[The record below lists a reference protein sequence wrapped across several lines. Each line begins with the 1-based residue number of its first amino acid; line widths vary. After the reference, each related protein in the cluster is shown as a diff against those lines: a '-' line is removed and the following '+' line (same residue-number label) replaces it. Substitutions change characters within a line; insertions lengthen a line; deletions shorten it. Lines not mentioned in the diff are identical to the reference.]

1 MTNSLQLNQRA
12 TAIADQMAAD
22 ALRLGIAVHTLDNGA
37 RILDCGINVTGG
49 LEAGRLFA
57 EVCMGGLG
65 TISFNSISLDGWWL
79 PGLVVHTAHPVEA
92 CLASQYAGWMLK
104 HADYFAMGSGPARSV
119 IRAETKLYDELNYT
133 EPSDVAVLTLETRTL
148 PTEDVASYVAERA
161 HVRPEALTLLVAPTA
176 STAGSVQIAARV
188 VETALHKLHTL
199 GFDIH
204 KVMSGFGTCPL
215 PPIAKS
221 DARAI
226 GRTNDAVLYAGQV
239 HLTVRAEDAELK
251 ALVSQIP
258 ASTSKDYGKPFYDTL
273 KAAEFDFYKIDPL
286 LFSPAEI
293 FLNNVT
299 SGNTFQAGQIN
310 VDVLRQSFMP

>member
-1 MTNSLQLNQRA
+1 MTNSLHLNQRA
-12 TAIADQMAAD
+12 TAFADQMTGD
-22 ALRLGIAVHTLDNGA
+22 AERLGIAVHTLANGT
-37 RILDCGINVTGG
+37 RVLDCGINGASG

-65 TISFNSISLDGWWL
+65 TLSFNSISLDGWWL
-79 PGLVVHTAHPVEA
+79 PALVVHTAHPVEA

-104 HADYFAMGSGPARSV
+104 HNDYFAMGSGPARAV

-133 EPSDVAVLTLETRTL
+133 EQSDVAVLTLETRAL
-148 PTEDVASYVAERA
+148 PTAEVAAYVAERA
-161 HVRPEALTLLVAPTA
+161 HVQPDALTLLVAPTA

-204 KVMSGFGTCPL
+204 KVISGFGTCPL

-239 HLTVRAEDAELK
+239 HLTLRAEDAELK

-273 KAAEFDFYKIDPL
+273 KAAEFDFYKIDPM

-293 FLNNVT
+293 FLNNIT

>member
-12 TAIADQMAAD
+12 TTIAAQMAAQ
-22 ALRLGIAVHTLDNGA
+22 AEGLGIAVQTLSNGT
-37 RILDCGINVTGG
+37 RVLDCGINVTGG

-57 EVCMGGLG
+57 EICMGGLG
-65 TISFNSISLDGWWL
+65 VISFNSLSLDGWWL
-79 PGLVVHTAHPVEA
+79 PALTVHTAQPVAA

-104 HADYFAMGSGPARSV
+104 HNDYFAMGSGPARAV
-119 IRAETKLYDELNYT
+119 IRAEAKLYDELNYA
-133 EPSDVAVLTLETRTL
+133 EQSDVAVLTLETRTL
-148 PTEDVASYVAERA
+148 PTEEVVAYVAERA
-161 HVRPEALTLLVAPTA
+161 RVKPDALTLLVAPTA
-176 STAGSVQIAARV
+176 SPVGSVQIAARV

-204 KVMSGFGTCPL
+204 KVIAGFGTCPL

-239 HLTVRAEDAELK
+239 HLTVKAEDAELK
-251 ALVSQIP
+251 ELVAQIP

-299 SGNTFQAGQIN
+299 SGNTFHAGQIN
-310 VDVLRQSFMP
+310 IDVLRQSFMP

>member
-1 MTNSLQLNQRA
+1 MVEQA
-12 TAIADQMAAD
+12 EV
-22 ALRLGIAVHTLDNGA
+22 LGIATHTLPNGA
-37 RILDCGINVTGG
+37 RVVDCGIHARGG

-65 TISFNSISLDGWWL
+65 TISFNSISFDSWWL
-79 PGLVVHTAHPVEA
+79 PALTVHTAHPVES

-104 HADYFAMGSGPARSV
+104 HEDYFAMGSGPARAV
-119 IRAETKLYDELNYT
+119 IRAEAKLYDELQY
-133 EPSDVAVLTLETRTL
+133 EEQADAAVLTLETRAL
-148 PTEDVASYVAERA
+148 PTEAVAAYVAERA
-161 HVRPEALTLLVAPTA
+161 HVKPDALTLLVAPTA
-176 STAGSVQIAARV
+176 SMAGSVQIAARV

-204 KVMSGFGTCPL
+204 KVIAGFGTCPL
-215 PPIAKS
+215 PTIAKN

-226 GRTNDAVLYAGQV
+226 GRTNDAVLYGGQV
-239 HLTVRAEDAELK
+239 HLTVQADDAELS
-251 ALVSQIP
+251 AVTPRIP
-258 ASTSKDYGKPFYDTL
+258 AATSKDYGKPFYDTL

-299 SGNTFQAGQIN
+299 TGNTFHAGQVN
-310 VDVLRQSFMP
+310 VDVLRQSFLP